1 VWCKCFEKVERLIP
15 AQENLSILAKKSLLF
30 LSYILAIYF
39 FKTPIS
45 HSILAIHFPYSIY
58 LLFLKDFF
66 VLSLLGGDR
75 MIGFFLLHLVNSW
88 VVFQWI
94 DRSRELDFMFIPFYF
109 SSYPIV
115 SSRVRSLIEMI
126 KYLGLML
133 NQTTP
138 LTRLY

>member
-15 AQENLSILAKKSLLF
+15 TQEILSILAKKSLLLF

-75 MIGFFLLHLVNSW
+75 MIGFFFFFCYIWSIHGLFSNGLIDHENLISCLYPFILVLILLCLP
-88 VVFQWI
+88 
-94 DRSRELDFMFIPFYF
+94 E
-109 SSYPIV
+109 
-115 SSRVRSLIEMI
+115 
-126 KYLGLML
+126 
-133 NQTTP
+133 
-138 LTRLY
+138 